1 MRGGHAATHAV
12 TCRRATRDPKHKG
25 SEAED
30 SVSLGS
36 LFTHSYLEG
45 LMRAGSLG
53 AQRLLPDSDDSLT
66 PDLDRE
72 PGPPGPL
79 HHA

>member
-1 MRGGHAATHAV
+1 MQAGDA
-12 TCRRATRDPKHKG
+12 G
-25 SEAED
+25 SQAQGFRTED
-30 SVSLGS
+30 YVSLGS